1 MEKIDVSKR
10 VEYLTFKRGL
20 KKNREKLNESFR
32 YVNTLFGIE
41 GDEYIKKY
49 DWLSEEMEKVYEDF
63 MKCRMK
69 LNELDYKCERLKMDF
84 IVENNIDIKERI
96 ENLKNRDNILNELYL
111 NGFIN
116 SEMNDVLKEY
126 FWKNRVGRMEYK
138 FSGNK

>member
-96 ENLKNRDNILNELYL
+96 ENLKNRDSILNELYL

-126 FWKNRVGRMEYK
+126 FWKNRGGRMEYK
-138 FSGNK
+138 FSGNI

>member
-10 VEYLTFKRGL
+10 IEFLTFKRNL
-20 KKNREKLNESFR
+20 KTNRDRLGESFR

-126 FWKNRVGRMEYK
+126 FWKNRGGRMEYK
-138 FSGNK
+138 FSGNI

>member
-1 MEKIDVSKR
+1 
-10 VEYLTFKRGL
+10 
-20 KKNREKLNESFR
+20 
-32 YVNTLFGIE
+32 
-41 GDEYIKKY
+41 
-49 DWLSEEMEKVYEDF
+49 MEKVYEDF

-126 FWKNRVGRMEYK
+126 FCKNRVGRMEYK

>member
-96 ENLKNRDNILNELYL
+96 ENLKNRDSILNELYL

>member
-96 ENLKNRDNILNELYL
+96 ENLKNRDSILNELYL

-138 FSGNK
+138 FSGNV

>member
-1 MEKIDVSKR
+1 MEKIDVTNR
-10 VEYLTFKRGL
+10 MEYVNFKRDIHKRKDDL
-20 KKNREKLNESFR
+20 KKSFH
-32 YVNTLFGIE
+32 YVNNLFGVD

-116 SEMNDVLKEY
+116 SEMNDVLREY
-126 FWKNRVGRMEYK
+126 FWNNRSGRMEYK
-138 FSGNK
+138 FGDKV

>member
-1 MEKIDVSKR
+1 MKI
-10 VEYLTFKRGL
+10 
-20 KKNREKLNESFR
+20 
-32 YVNTLFGIE
+32 
-41 GDEYIKKY
+41 
-49 DWLSEEMEKVYEDF
+49 F

-96 ENLKNRDNILNELYL
+96 ENLKNRDSILNELYL

-126 FWKNRVGRMEYK
+126 FWKNRVGRMDYK

>member
-1 MEKIDVSKR
+1 
-10 VEYLTFKRGL
+10 
-20 KKNREKLNESFR
+20 
-32 YVNTLFGIE
+32 
-41 GDEYIKKY
+41 
-49 DWLSEEMEKVYEDF
+49 

-96 ENLKNRDNILNELYL
+96 ENLKNRDSILNELYL

-126 FWKNRVGRMEYK
+126 FWKNRGGRMEYK
-138 FSGNK
+138 FSGNI

>member
-1 MEKIDVSKR
+1 MEKIDVTNR
-10 VEYLTFKRGL
+10 MEYVNFKRDIHKRKDDL
-20 KKNREKLNESFR
+20 KKSFH
-32 YVNTLFGIE
+32 YVNNLFGVD

-96 ENLKNRDNILNELYL
+96 ENLKNRDSILNELYL

-116 SEMNDVLKEY
+116 SEMNEVLKEY
-126 FWKNRVGRMEYK
+126 FWKNRSGKMEYK
-138 FSGNK
+138 FGV

>member
-1 MEKIDVSKR
+1 MEKIDVTNR
-10 VEYLTFKRGL
+10 MEYVNFKRDIHKRKDDL
-20 KKNREKLNESFR
+20 KKSFH
-32 YVNTLFGIE
+32 YVNNLFGVD

-49 DWLSEEMEKVYEDF
+49 DWLSEEMEKTFVEWLEC
-63 MKCRMK
+63 KLK
-69 LNELDYKCERLKMDF
+69 LNELDYKCEKLKMDF

-126 FWKNRVGRMEYK
+126 FWKNRGGRMEYK
-138 FSGNK
+138 FSGNI

>member
-126 FWKNRVGRMEYK
+126 FWKNRGGRMEYK
-138 FSGNK
+138 FSGNI

>member
-10 VEYLTFKRGL
+10 VEFLQFKNSLSVRRKELG
-20 KKNREKLNESFR
+20 KSFQ
-32 YVNTLFGIE
+32 YVNTLFGID
-41 GDEYIKKY
+41 GDEYVKKY

-96 ENLKNRDNILNELYL
+96 ENLKNRDSILNELYL

-126 FWKNRVGRMEYK
+126 FWKNRGGRMEYK
-138 FSGNK
+138 FSGNI

>member
-10 VEYLTFKRGL
+10 IEFLTFKRNM
-20 KKNREKLNESFR
+20 KVNREKLGKSFH

-41 GDEYIKKY
+41 GDEYIKKF
-49 DWLSEEMEKVYEDF
+49 DWLCEEMEKVYVDWLEC
-63 MKCRMK
+63 KLK
-69 LNELDYKCERLKMDF
+69 LNELDYKCEKLKMDF

-126 FWKNRVGRMEYK
+126 FWKNRSGRMEYK
-138 FSGNK
+138 FSGDR

>member
-10 VEYLTFKRGL
+10 IEFLTFKRNL
-20 KKNREKLNESFR
+20 KTNRDRLGESFR
-32 YVNTLFGIE
+32 YVNTLFGID
-41 GDEYIKKY
+41 GDEYVKKY
-49 DWLSEEMEKVYEDF
+49 DWLSEEMEKVYVEF
-63 MKCRMK
+63 MKCKMK